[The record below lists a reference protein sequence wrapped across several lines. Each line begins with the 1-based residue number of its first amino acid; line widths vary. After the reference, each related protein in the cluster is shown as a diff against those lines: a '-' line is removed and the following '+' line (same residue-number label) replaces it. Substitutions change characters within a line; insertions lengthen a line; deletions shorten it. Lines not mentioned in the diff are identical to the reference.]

1 MFSLKFSLLCEAQSS
16 SSEGL
21 LHDKKT
27 IRLFPNMCPLKNLQG
42 QKPSLALHSRFV
54 GKLLGIRGSYTFLY
68 SAAVIVNPAPPSIR
82 PSVRKGTPVRYS
94 KAVQLVHEFSG
105 ALLCID
111 VQERAA
117 IEGFAMKVVLK
128 TVEPP
133 SGDDKA
139 G

>member
-1 MFSLKFSLLCEAQSS
+1 M
-16 SSEGL
+16 
-21 LHDKKT
+21 
-27 IRLFPNMCPLKNLQG
+27 
-42 QKPSLALHSRFV
+42 
-54 GKLLGIRGSYTFLY
+54 Y

>member
-1 MFSLKFSLLCEAQSS
+1 M
-16 SSEGL
+16 
-21 LHDKKT
+21 
-27 IRLFPNMCPLKNLQG
+27 
-42 QKPSLALHSRFV
+42 
-54 GKLLGIRGSYTFLY
+54 
-68 SAAVIVNPAPPSIR
+68 
-82 PSVRKGTPVRYS
+82 RYS

-133 SGDDKA
+133 SGEGVVTDTRYLPRLCRNDTIE
-139 G
+139 